1 MVTAHYESPRGARV
15 LDGKVAI
22 VTGAGRGVGRAE
34 AEHLAAS
41 GARVLVNGL
50 DAERVGALARQINAD
65 GGEAVAFAG
74 DVSDWAT
81 AEELIATAIEEFGQ
95 LDVLVNNAGIVRD
108 AMSFTMTEQ
117 AWDDVV
123 RVNLKG
129 HFAPA
134 HFAAAHWRAV
144 SKKRSRDGLPAALDA
159 RIINTTSEAG
169 LYGLTG
175 QLNYV
180 AAKAGIAAMTLSLS
194 KELAPYGVL
203 VNAVAP
209 RARTE
214 MTTEVFLRLGLPLE
228 PPLQGF
234 DSWAP
239 ENIAPV
245 VTWLASGHASRI
257 SGKVFVVFGNEV
269 SVLAPWHI
277 ESTVRTVH
285 AWTPDELS
293 RWADVLSLAGSRP
306 DPPPPTMLDV
316 AEPEP
321 REAP

>member
-1 MVTAHYESPRGARV
+1 MRAAGGESIRTTRV
-15 LDGKVAI
+15 LDGKVAV

-34 AEHLAAS
+34 AEHLAAN

-50 DAERVGALARQINAD
+50 DEDRIGALARRINAN
-65 GGEAVAFAG
+65 GGEAVAFVG
-74 DVSDWAT
+74 DVSDWDT
-81 AEELIATAIEEFGQ
+81 AERLIATAIEEFGQ
-95 LDVLVNNAGIVRD
+95 LDVLVNNAGIIRD
-108 AMSFTMTEQ
+108 AMSFTMTER

-144 SKKRSRDGLPAALDA
+144 SKERSKDFVPAALGA

-175 QLNYV
+175 QVNYV

-214 MTTEVFLRLGLPLE
+214 MSTEVFVRLGLPLE
-228 PPLQGF
+228 PPVEGF
-234 DSWAP
+234 DEWAP

-245 VTWLASGHASRI
+245 VTWLASDHASRI
-257 SGKVFVVFGNEV
+257 SGKVFVVFGNEI
-269 SVLAPWHI
+269 SMLAPWHVDA
-277 ESTVRTVH
+277 TGRTTE
-285 AWTPDELS
+285 AWTVDALS
-293 RWADVLSLAGSRP
+293 NWAKALR
-306 DPPPPTMLDV
+306 
-316 AEPEP
+316 
-321 REAP
+321 

>member
-1 MVTAHYESPRGARV
+1 MATARHESIRSARL

-41 GARVLVNGL
+41 GARLVVNGL
-50 DAERVGALARQINAD
+50 DGERIEALAQQINAD
-65 GGEAVAFAG
+65 GGKALAFAG
-74 DVSDWAT
+74 DVSDWDT
-81 AEELIATAIEEFGQ
+81 AEQLIATAIEEFGQ

-108 AMSFTMTEQ
+108 AMSFSMTEQ

-144 SKKRSRDGLPAALDA
+144 SKKRSRDAAPLDA

-175 QLNYV
+175 QINYV
-180 AAKAGIAAMTLSLS
+180 ATKAGIAAMTLSLS
-194 KELAPYGVL
+194 KELSPYGVL

-234 DSWAP
+234 DEWAP
-239 ENIAPV
+239 ENIAPF

-257 SGKVFVVFGNEV
+257 SGKVFVVFGNEI

-277 ESTVRTVH
+277 ESTIRTAH
-285 AWTPDELS
+285 AWTADELS
-293 RWADVLSLAGSRP
+293 RWADVLPAAGRRP
-306 DPPPPTMLDV
+306 
-316 AEPEP
+316 EPHRPARFDATELEP
-321 REAP
+321 REP